1 MTKTALKIAE
11 RYNDYYKAWL
21 RAFNEK
27 ASHEKQEKLLTCVDL
42 LETILVNDCKLG
54 YNGVAKLREKALDE
68 FYANLAK

>member
-1 MTKTALKIAE
+1 MTKTSMKIAE

-21 RAFNEK
+21 LAYNEK
-27 ASHEKQEKLLTCVDL
+27 APHEKQEKLLMSVDL
-42 LETILVNDCKLG
+42 LETILVNDCNLG